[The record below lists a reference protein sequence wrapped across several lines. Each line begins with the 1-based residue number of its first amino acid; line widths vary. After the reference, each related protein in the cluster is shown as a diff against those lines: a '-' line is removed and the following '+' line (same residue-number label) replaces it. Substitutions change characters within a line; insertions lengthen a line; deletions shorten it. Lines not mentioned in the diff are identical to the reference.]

1 MLWFIKFVTGVLA
14 AYLIFTTVKEMMPAF
29 KAIGETAQSFD
40 KGIVQYIQYVIE
52 NSASSVDIAK
62 EFGKSLTSLDALSI
76 ISLLF
81 IIVYMMI
88 APLLSVIDAIGA
100 TTLRFKES
108 GAKFIKATHS
118 INALVCFVI
127 VLETVVSIVMLN
139 VNDSKVSSMAG
150 GSKAAVES
158 SILAFSILMG
168 IGAFIFL
175 LLFCYH
181 KDIACAM
188 TTVDDNIKG
197 EEHKMKKTHLSEIS
211 FLFGLFMA
219 LILFGSFTLENKTV
233 ETWIG
238 IAGIFVITLKQFLV
252 SINNRNLKKYNK

>member
-1 MLWFIKFVTGVLA
+1 MNNVSYLKTKSATMLWFIKFVTGVLA

-52 NSASSVDIAK
+52 NSASSVDITK

-108 GAKFIKATHS
+108 GAKLIKATHS

-150 GSKAAVES
+150 GSKVAVES

-188 TTVDDNIKG
+188 TTVDANIKG
-197 EEHKMKKTHLSEIS
+197 EEHSVKESR
-211 FLFGLFMA
+211 G
-219 LILFGSFTLENKTV
+219 
-233 ETWIG
+233 
-238 IAGIFVITLKQFLV
+238 QP
-252 SINNRNLKKYNK
+252 

>member
-1 MLWFIKFVTGVLA
+1 MNNVSYLKTKSATMLWFIKFVTGVLA
-14 AYLIFTTVKEMMPAF
+14 AYLIFTTVKEMMPTF
-29 KAIGETAQSFD
+29 KAIGETAQSFN

-52 NSASSVDIAK
+52 NSVSSVDIAK

-88 APLLSVIDAIGA
+88 APLLSVID
-100 TTLRFKES
+100 
-108 GAKFIKATHS
+108 
-118 INALVCFVI
+118 ALVCFVI

-188 TTVDDNIKG
+188 TTVDANIKG